1 MTALLGPGERMW
13 GMQLPIQSQSTIFVA
28 PWETEAGPSELLAVA
43 QAADRAGAGYVAV
56 CDHAA
61 IPAEAA
67 ETMGAVWYDTVATLA
82 WLGAQTERVHL
93 H

>member
-43 QAADRAGAGYVAV
+43 
-56 CDHAA
+56 
-61 IPAEAA
+61 
-67 ETMGAVWYDTVATLA
+67 
-82 WLGAQTERVHL
+82 
-93 H
+93 